1 MPLQAGLLGTGGGLP
16 QDDAA
21 IVAATGQL
29 LPVRAPRHPADR
41 GWLPMAHPQAG
52 ARAHV
57 PHLYLLLIAASS
69 QQLSIWTPFDAEEGG
84 VEVVRVAQGLHQSTC
99 GRVPHLD
106 GIVQPAAGQQPIRTP
121 CDSIGYPTMATQ
133 QPGRSPAITRPN
145 GHEGIGA
152 CTGKPGTIGAPGHI
166 VERECVALDDTRTL
180 SALHIPHP

>member
-57 PHLYLLLIAASS
+57 PHLHLLLIAASS
-69 QQLSIWTPFDAEEGG
+69 QQLSIGTPLDAEEGG

-106 GIVQPAAGQQPIRTP
+106 GIVQPAAGKPPPILTP
-121 CDSIGYPTMATQ
+121 CDSICYPTMA
-133 QPGRSPAITRPN
+133 S
-145 GHEGIGA
+145 
-152 CTGKPGTIGAPGHI
+152 
-166 VERECVALDDTRTL
+166 
-180 SALHIPHP
+180 